1 MHASVTQERTKEGRT
16 VLTRTMSPRTLR
28 RLGIVMEPQSDDAH
42 EAGGVLNPAVARGPD
57 GQLYPLPRLVA
68 TGNYSRIGEVRRI
81 GRALLA
87 LHPFTS
93 PRAACWTLGAVGLEA
108 LARVLGHYNY
118 RRNRSHHVWEMVAST
133 KARIVETAQSRQ
145 SVLVFRIVDVTPAEL
160 GLGARAV
167 WAATSSTSAIRDCT
181 SAASPMDPLHAAPWS
196 LRRDW
201 RASMDA

>member
-16 VLTRTMSPRTLR
+16 VLTMTMSPRTLR

-57 GQLYPLPRLVA
+57 GQLYLLPRLVA

-87 LHPFTS
+87 LHPFMS

-108 LARVLGHYNY
+108 LARVLGHYDY

-133 KARIVETAQSRQ
+133 
-145 SVLVFRIVDVTPAEL
+145 TPAEL